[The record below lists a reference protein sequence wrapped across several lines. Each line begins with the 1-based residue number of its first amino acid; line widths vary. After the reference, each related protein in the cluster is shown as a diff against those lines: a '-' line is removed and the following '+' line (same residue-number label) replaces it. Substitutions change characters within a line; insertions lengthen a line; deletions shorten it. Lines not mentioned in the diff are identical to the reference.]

1 MSQNYEENAGGMSYR
16 TLKGVDKS
24 QIMGYLEGRDETG
37 SAEIHEKNKEYYL
50 ASAEKTLSRLELA
63 RVRSKYANLPDEDFK
78 LTDDKLNEGSDWI
91 NGLKKNLKKSKDA
104 SEFLD
109 TISYKKWH
117 SVKIIPAAVEGYV
130 ITKSIQIKINRIKGN
145 LSASAHRM
153 HLRSA
158 EKHNESS
165 KKIFL
170 ELMELNENSDLDNA
184 EILLIKAFNDAST
197 AQDILK
203 TKFNQYPR

>member
-16 TLKGVDKS
+16 TLKDVDTS
-24 QIMGYLEGRDETG
+24 QIMGYLQGRDETG
-37 SAEIHEKNKEYYL
+37 SAEILEKNIEYYL

-63 RVRSKYANLPDEDFK
+63 RVRSKSSNLPEEDIQIIDSK
-78 LTDDKLNEGSDWI
+78 LDEGSKWI
-91 NGLKKNLKKSKDA
+91 NDLKRKLKKNK
-104 SEFLD
+104 SEFPD
-109 TISYKKWH
+109 IVSYKRWH
-117 SVKIIPAAVEGYV
+117 AVKIIPSAVEGYV
-130 ITKSIQIKINRIKGN
+130 ITRSIQIKINRIKGN

-158 EKHNESS
+158 EKHNEAS

-170 ELMELNENSDLDNA
+170 ELMGLDESSDMDNA
-184 EILLIKAFNDAST
+184 EILRIKAFNEAST

>member
-1 MSQNYEENAGGMSYR
+1 MSQNYEEKAGGMSYR
-16 TLKGVDKS
+16 TLKGVDTS
-24 QIMGYLEGRDETG
+24 QIMGYLQGRDETG
-37 SAEIHEKNKEYYL
+37 SAEILEKNIDYYM

-63 RVRSKYANLPDEDFK
+63 RVRSRNANLPEED
-78 LTDDKLNEGSDWI
+78 LQIVEDKLNEGSKWLKDLEKK
-91 NGLKKNLKKSKDA
+91 LKKGK
-104 SEFLD
+104 SEFPD
-109 TISYKKWH
+109 TVSYKKWH
-117 SVKIIPAAVEGYV
+117 AVKIIPSAVEGYV
-130 ITKSIQIKINRIKGN
+130 ITRSIQIKINRIKGN

-158 EKHNESS
+158 EKNNESS

-170 ELMELNENSDLDNA
+170 ELMELDESSDLDNA
-184 EILLIKAFNDAST
+184 EILRIKAFNDAST

>member
-16 TLKGVDKS
+16 TLKDVDTS
-24 QIMGYLEGRDETG
+24 QIMGYLQGRDETG
-37 SAEIHEKNKEYYL
+37 SAEILEKNIEYYL

-63 RVRSKYANLPDEDFK
+63 RIRSKSSNLPEEDLQIIDNK
-78 LTDDKLNEGSDWI
+78 LDEGSKWI
-91 NGLKKNLKKSKDA
+91 NDLKNKLKKNK
-104 SEFLD
+104 SEFPD
-109 TISYKKWH
+109 TVSYKKWH
-117 SVKIIPAAVEGYV
+117 AVKLIPSAVEGYV
-130 ITKSIQIKINRIKGN
+130 ITRSIQIKINRIKGN

-170 ELMELNENSDLDNA
+170 ELMGLDESSDMDNA
-184 EILLIKAFNDAST
+184 EILRIKAFNEAST